1 MRIVELSLF
10 PTSIDVTLHKYN
22 YIDNKLWV
30 QIKNQLDYIEVDDFS
45 IIITKQQLQVILVE
59 HYSNEINK
67 IKSTGSKFF
76 HNQVN
81 TIYFVWM
88 FIEEMSNLQYIK
100 LTLNS
105 DKSYSRLLINEDG
118 DKSIEFDFKLLSIT
132 IRLTDIFEL
141 NEVAVINQM
150 LNDLNLLQFDETYIR
165 LRALDL
171 INSVDNYLAELDDE
185 DELEESTATITD
197 FLELFNYKIERD
209 NPLTLLVTDY

>member
-1 MRIVELSLF
+1 MRIVELSSF

-45 IIITKQQLQVILVE
+45 IIITKQQLHAILIE
-59 HYSNEINK
+59 NYSDEINK

-81 TIYFVWM
+81 TIYFIWM
-88 FIEEMSNLQYIK
+88 MVEEMSNLQYIK

-105 DKSYSRLLINEDG
+105 DKSYTRLLISEDG
-118 DKSIEFDFKLLSIT
+118 TKTIEFDFKLLSIT

-141 NEVAVINQM
+141 NEVTVINQM
-150 LNDLNLLQFDETYIR
+150 LNNLNLLQPDETYIR

-171 INSVDNYLAELDDE
+171 INATDNYLSELDDE
-185 DELEESTATITD
+185 DELQESTATIAD
-197 FLELFNYKIERD
+197 FLELFTYKIERD

>member
-1 MRIVELSLF
+1 MRIVELSSF

-45 IIITKQQLQVILVE
+45 IIITKQQLHAILIE
-59 HYSNEINK
+59 NYSDEINK

-81 TIYFVWM
+81 TIYFIWM
-88 FIEEMSNLQYIK
+88 MVEEMSNLQYIK

-105 DKSYSRLLINEDG
+105 DKSYTRLLISEDG
-118 DKSIEFDFKLLSIT
+118 NKTIEFDFKLLSIT
-132 IRLTDIFEL
+132 IRLADIFEL
-141 NEVAVINQM
+141 NEVTVINQM
-150 LNDLNLLQFDETYIR
+150 LNDLNLLQPDETYIR

-171 INSVDNYLAELDDE
+171 INATDNYLSELDDE
-185 DELEESTATITD
+185 DELQESTATIAD
-197 FLELFNYKIERD
+197 LLELFTYKIERD

>member
-1 MRIVELSLF
+1 MRIVELSSF

-45 IIITKQQLQVILVE
+45 IIITKQQLHAILIE
-59 HYSNEINK
+59 NYSDEINK

-81 TIYFVWM
+81 TIYFIWM
-88 FIEEMSNLQYIK
+88 LVEEMSNLQYIK
-100 LTLNS
+100 LTLNR
-105 DKSYSRLLINEDG
+105 DKSYTRLLISEDG
-118 DKSIEFDFKLLSIT
+118 NKTIEFDFKLLSIT
-132 IRLTDIFEL
+132 IRLADIFEL

-150 LNDLNLLQFDETYIR
+150 LNDLNLLQPDETYIR

-171 INSVDNYLAELDDE
+171 INATDNYLSELDDE
-185 DELEESTATITD
+185 DELEKSTATIAD
-197 FLELFNYKIERD
+197 FLELFTYKIERD
-209 NPLTLLVTDY
+209 NPLALLVTDY

>member
-1 MRIVELSLF
+1 MRIVELSSF

-45 IIITKQQLQVILVE
+45 IIITKQQLHAILIE
-59 HYSNEINK
+59 NYSDEINK

-81 TIYFVWM
+81 TIYFIWM
-88 FIEEMSNLQYIK
+88 LVEEMSNLQYIK
-100 LTLNS
+100 ITLNR
-105 DKSYSRLLINEDG
+105 DKSYTRLLISEDG
-118 DKSIEFDFKLLSIT
+118 NKTIEFDFKLLSIT
-132 IRLTDIFEL
+132 IRLADIFEL

-150 LNDLNLLQFDETYIR
+150 LNDLNLLQPDETYIR

-171 INSVDNYLAELDDE
+171 INATDNYLSELDDE
-185 DELEESTATITD
+185 DELEKSTATIAD
-197 FLELFNYKIERD
+197 FLELFTYKIERD
-209 NPLTLLVTDY
+209 NPLALLVTDY